1 MHQDVSCCLTKSGY
15 KEPHITSK
23 ECMIFISMDE
33 TVVSQVNATLALRVD
48 LPKREVEY

>member
-15 KEPHITSK
+15 KEPHITSI

-33 TVVSQVNATLALRVD
+33 TAVSHANANLTLRVD
-48 LPKREVEY
+48 LPEREVDH